1 MSQKVV
7 DTHVALTSQSDASI
21 LRLLQS
27 FLESAPTLV
36 LQLYIIMSTQTWG
49 WFTGEC
55 MSMIFLY
62 VYIKDLGL
70 SVCTGV
76 YILLIC
82 IFTHT
87 EDFIIVLICSSL
99 HDDKIDLHDSESTFE
114 PLQLLIVD

>member
-27 FLESAPTLV
+27 FLESAPALV

-55 MSMIFLY
+55 MSIYMSISRTL
-62 VYIKDLGL
+62 VCL
-70 SVCTGV
+70 SVQG
-76 YILLIC
+76 C
-82 IFTHT
+82 IFY
-87 EDFIIVLICSSL
+87 
-99 HDDKIDLHDSESTFE
+99 
-114 PLQLLIVD
+114 